1 MSSAVGK
8 RYARALFEVA
18 SERGKIDQVE
28 ADFAAIVQAVEQNED
43 LAKIMLHPHIAA
55 DAKQSLIDELFKS
68 HVGEEIF
75 NFLNVLIESGR
86 EQQLSDIYRSYVQ
99 LANEARGVAEAIVT
113 SAKPLSAEEQAELA
127 EQFGQKLNKKLHVTS
142 VVDPSILGGIIIKI
156 GDRFYDGSV
165 KAKLETFA
173 QQA

>member
-55 DAKQSLIDELFKS
+55 DAKQSLIDELFKD

-156 GDRFYDGSV
+156 GDRLYDGSV